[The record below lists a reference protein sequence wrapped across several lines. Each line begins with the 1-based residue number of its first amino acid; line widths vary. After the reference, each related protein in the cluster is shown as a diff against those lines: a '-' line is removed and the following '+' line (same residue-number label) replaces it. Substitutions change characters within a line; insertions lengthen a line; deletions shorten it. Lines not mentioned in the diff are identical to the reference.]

1 MFTKMVPRTFLAAAL
16 ALGLAGAASAQ
27 TPYGAQLEGFA
38 YPYSQQRLAL
48 TSQGQA
54 LSMAYMDIAPT
65 GPANGRTAVLMHGKN
80 FCGATWEGTIAVLAQ
95 AGWRVIVPD
104 QIGFCAST
112 KPAGYQF
119 SFGQLAA
126 NTQAL
131 LKSLGVQKAV
141 LIGHSMG
148 GMLAARYALT
158 YPDAVDT
165 LVLVNPLGL
174 EDWSAKGVPGTTID
188 ESYAGELK
196 TTPASL
202 KAYQLKYYYNGVWKP
217 QYDRWIDMQAGLYA
231 GPGREA
237 YARTQAQTSEMIF
250 TQPVVHDF
258 PRIKPRTV
266 LIIGGKDRSAPGSGR
281 AAPALAET
289 LGRYDLL
296 GREAARAIP
305 NATLIELPE
314 LGHSPQMEAP
324 EQFHA
329 QLLRALR

>member
-1 MFTKMVPRTFLAAAL
+1 MIYRAALAAAL
-16 ALGLAGAASAQ
+16 ALGLAGAVQAQ
-27 TPYGAQLEGFA
+27 TSYGAQLEGFA
-38 YPYSQQRLAL
+38 YPYPQQRLAL

-80 FCGATWEGTIAVLAQ
+80 FCGATWEGTIAVLAK

-112 KPAGYQF
+112 KPTGYQF

-131 LKSLGVQKAV
+131 LQSLGVQKAV

-165 LVLVNPLGL
+165 LVMVNPLGL
-174 EDWSAKGVPGTTID
+174 EDWSAKGVPSTTID
-188 ESYAGELK
+188 AAYAGELR
-196 TTPASL
+196 TTPAGL
-202 KAYQLKYYYNGVWKP
+202 KAYQLRYYYNGVWKP
-217 QYDRWIDMQAGLYA
+217 QYDRWIEMQAGLYA
-231 GPGREA
+231 GPGRDS

-258 PRIKPRTV
+258 PRMKPRTV

-281 AAPALAET
+281 ASPALAEQ
-289 LGRYDLL
+289 LGRYDVL
-296 GREAARAIP
+296 GREAAKTIP
-305 NATLIELPE
+305 NATLIELPA

-329 QLLRALR
+329 ELLRALR

>member
-1 MFTKMVPRTFLAAAL
+1 MTEMIGKSVLAAAL
-16 ALGLAGAASAQ
+16 ALGLADAAQAQ
-27 TPYGAQLEGFA
+27 TPYGAQLEGFP
-38 YPYSQQRLAL
+38 YPYPQQRLAL
-48 TSQGQA
+48 ISQGQT
-54 LSMAYMDIAPT
+54 LSMAYMDVAPT

-80 FCGATWEGTIAVLAQ
+80 FCGATWEGTIAVLAK
-95 AGWRVIVPD
+95 AGYHVIAPD

-131 LKSLGVQKAV
+131 LRSLGVRQAV
-141 LIGHSMG
+141 MVGHSMG

-174 EDWSAKGVPGTTID
+174 EDWSAKGVPNTTID
-188 ESYAGELK
+188 EAYAGELK

-202 KAYQLKYYYNGVWKP
+202 KAYQLRYYYNGVWKP
-217 QYDRWIDMQAGLYA
+217 QYDRWIEMQAGLYA

-258 PRIKPRTV
+258 PRLMPRTV
-266 LIIGGKDRSAPGSGR
+266 LIIGGKDRSAPGGGR
-281 AAPALAET
+281 APPALAET

-305 NATLIELPE
+305 NATLVELPE

-329 QLLRALR
+329 ELLRALR

>member
-1 MFTKMVPRTFLAAAL
+1 MSRACLTAAVL
-16 ALGLAGAASAQ
+16 ALGLVGAVQAQ
-27 TPYGAQLEGFA
+27 PRYGAQLEGFA
-38 YPYSQQRLAL
+38 YPYPQSRLAL
-48 TSQGQA
+48 NSQGQT

-80 FCGATWEGTIAVLAQ
+80 FCGATWEETIAVMAK
-95 AGWRVIVPD
+95 AGYRVVAPD

-112 KPAGYQF
+112 KPQGYQF

-126 NTQAL
+126 NTHAL
-131 LKSLGVQKAV
+131 LQSLGVRQAV
-141 LIGHSMG
+141 LVGHSMG

-174 EDWSAKGVPGTTID
+174 EDWQAKGAPAATID
-188 ESYAGELK
+188 ESYVGELR
-196 TTPASL
+196 TNAASL

-258 PRIKPRTV
+258 GRMKSRTV
-266 LIIGGKDRSAPGSGR
+266 LIIGGKDRTAPGSGR
-281 AAPALAET
+281 APPALAET
-289 LGRYDLL
+289 LGRYDIL
-296 GREAARAIP
+296 GREAAKAIP
-305 NATLIELPE
+305 NATLVELPD

-324 EQFHA
+324 ERFHA
-329 QLLRALR
+329 ELLAALR